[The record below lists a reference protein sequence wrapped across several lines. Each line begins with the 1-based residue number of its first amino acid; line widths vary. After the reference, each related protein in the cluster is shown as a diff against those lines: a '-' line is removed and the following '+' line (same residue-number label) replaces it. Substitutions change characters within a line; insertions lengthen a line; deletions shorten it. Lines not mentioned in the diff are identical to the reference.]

1 MKTNLLSRLMSDQLV
16 NLDYLIESSLND
28 EEYVRMMI
36 EMYIKNTPAYLESFN
51 KHVQNNDFEELKK
64 AAHKFKASVAI
75 IGIEK
80 AKELIQELENISD
93 TNHEKANELISQIE
107 VYCSESVIYLKAKLD
122 STDNFCD

>member
-1 MKTNLLSRLMSDQLV
+1 MKTNLLSRSMSDQLV

-36 EMYIKNTPAYLESFN
+36 EMYIKNTPAYLESFH
-51 KHVQNNDFEELKK
+51 KHAKNNDFEELKK

-80 AKELIQELENISD
+80 AKVLIQALENASD
-93 TNHEKANELISQIE
+93 KNQEKAMELISQIE
-107 VYCSESVIYLKAKLD
+107 EYCNESIIYLKAKLD